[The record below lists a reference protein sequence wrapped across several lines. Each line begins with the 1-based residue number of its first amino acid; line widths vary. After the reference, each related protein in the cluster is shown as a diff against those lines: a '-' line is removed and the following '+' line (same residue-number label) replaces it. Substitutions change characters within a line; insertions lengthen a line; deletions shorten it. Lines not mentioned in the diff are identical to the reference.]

1 MIKKVMVLACV
12 AVAGTMGA
20 AGAADQAW
28 EGPKVAF
35 DATYTST
42 GPAGPSTVRMIS
54 DGKGHMRTE
63 SSANGQKFVSIMD
76 YPGKQTITL
85 MEAQKMAM
93 KMPLKTTGQDVHD
106 NETAKKM
113 NAKSLGKKVVNG
125 HPSSGWKYQVDGGA
139 TVEVW
144 TGDDINYMTKQETI
158 TPQGKMTMDL
168 KSWSSAAPG
177 PDAFKIPPGYKMMAM
192 PGQ

>member
-54 DGKGHMRTE
+54 DGK
-63 SSANGQKFVSIMD
+63 
-76 YPGKQTITL
+76 
-85 MEAQKMAM
+85 
-93 KMPLKTTGQDVHD
+93 
-106 NETAKKM
+106 
-113 NAKSLGKKVVNG
+113 
-125 HPSSGWKYQVDGGA
+125 
-139 TVEVW
+139 
-144 TGDDINYMTKQETI
+144 
-158 TPQGKMTMDL
+158 
-168 KSWSSAAPG
+168 
-177 PDAFKIPPGYKMMAM
+177 
-192 PGQ
+192 